1 MAKTFMQMV
10 QEAKAAVP
18 GVRPV
23 DAQRLFQENPDA
35 LLLEVRDAENIPAD
49 QKAPNMVN
57 ISLGSL
63 PIRADLEV
71 PEERR
76 DIRLA
81 DRSRQVIT
89 TCGVGNLAAMGA
101 RLLKEMGFTNGSYMD
116 GGMQGWKDAGLPT
129 PTCIVN
135 SGHGC
140 HAYWR
145 LTDPITDLRYW
156 SESQKRLI
164 SLIDSDPV
172 IHDPPRIMR
181 VPGFI
186 NQKQSPV
193 PCKIIYAE
201 PNRRYQYDRFLLQI

>member
-57 ISLGSL
+57 ISLGSS

-76 DIRLA
+76 DIRLG

-129 PTCIVN
+129 
-135 SGHGC
+135 
-140 HAYWR
+140 
-145 LTDPITDLRYW
+145 
-156 SESQKRLI
+156 E
-164 SLIDSDPV
+164 
-172 IHDPPRIMR
+172 
-181 VPGFI
+181 
-186 NQKQSPV
+186 
-193 PCKIIYAE
+193 
-201 PNRRYQYDRFLLQI
+201 

>member
-81 DRSRQVIT
+81 DRSRQVNT

-129 PTCIVN
+129 
-135 SGHGC
+135 
-140 HAYWR
+140 
-145 LTDPITDLRYW
+145 
-156 SESQKRLI
+156 E
-164 SLIDSDPV
+164 
-172 IHDPPRIMR
+172 
-181 VPGFI
+181 
-186 NQKQSPV
+186 
-193 PCKIIYAE
+193 
-201 PNRRYQYDRFLLQI
+201 

>member
-1 MAKTFMQMV
+1 
-10 QEAKAAVP
+10 
-18 GVRPV
+18 
-23 DAQRLFQENPDA
+23 
-35 LLLEVRDAENIPAD
+35 
-49 QKAPNMVN
+49 MVN

-129 PTCIVN
+129 
-135 SGHGC
+135 
-140 HAYWR
+140 
-145 LTDPITDLRYW
+145 
-156 SESQKRLI
+156 E
-164 SLIDSDPV
+164 
-172 IHDPPRIMR
+172 
-181 VPGFI
+181 
-186 NQKQSPV
+186 
-193 PCKIIYAE
+193 
-201 PNRRYQYDRFLLQI
+201 

>member
-18 GVRPV
+18 GVSPV
-23 DAQRLFQENPDA
+23 EAQRLFQENPDA
-35 LLLEVRDAENIPAD
+35 ILLEVRDAENIPVD

-81 DRSRQVIT
+81 DWSRQVIT

-101 RLLKEMGFTNGSYMD
+101 KLLKEMGFTNVSYMD

-129 PTCIVN
+129 
-135 SGHGC
+135 
-140 HAYWR
+140 
-145 LTDPITDLRYW
+145 
-156 SESQKRLI
+156 E
-164 SLIDSDPV
+164 
-172 IHDPPRIMR
+172 
-181 VPGFI
+181 
-186 NQKQSPV
+186 
-193 PCKIIYAE
+193 
-201 PNRRYQYDRFLLQI
+201 